1 MGSIL
6 YLILGIYANG
16 WANEKILL
24 SMLPLIFLFFI
35 SALYQKTEDVFVNLG
50 FKILGIIYI
59 AIPFG
64 LMNIVANLGIAGQE
78 KPEPIFLIAFFV
90 LVWANDTFAYL
101 SGITLG
107 KHRLFER
114 ISPKKSWE
122 GSIGGAIIT
131 MTLAGFLGHYT
142 QIFDSVSWVILAAI
156 IIFTATFGDLA
167 ESLLKRHT
175 QVKDSGSIMPG
186 HGGILDRFDAAI
198 FSIPFYLFFLYLLQ

>member
-1 MGSIL
+1 
-6 YLILGIYANG
+6 
-16 WANEKILL
+16 
-24 SMLPLIFLFFI
+24 MLPLIFLFFI